1 MIYFLWLLFLLFVG
15 EFFYILIWQK
25 EEPKRFKKYIE
36 KERKFIKKMID
47 FDKDQERKI

>member
-1 MIYFLWLLFLLFVG
+1 MFWSWVLLAAVLAGVVAIIF
-15 EFFYILIWQK
+15 WQK

-47 FDKDQERKI
+47 FDKK